1 MHEEIGLAAKWWSEQ
16 IQHRNTDAKSIES
29 KKAIFEETVS
39 ALLAKKYKSHWFLE
53 EPTRASG
60 FRAIVND
67 LRCDPV
73 LVDAAKAAGI
83 MAIEERLPSNTRM
96 FVNPGSVSVREGED
110 DSIVL
115 HTCNQAQGST
125 MRTNFGEWTPT
136 QHQPPQSQS
145 FGNPQ
150 EFQEDAANGQQ
161 YTTQFL
167 SDVKYG
173 YSSLGNGRFAVRNE
187 NGQYEI
193 CSDSSQHPT
202 QQQRLLKVGG

>member
-1 MHEEIGLAAKWWSEQ
+1 MGPYTTPVHASASALLMHEEIGLAAKWWSEQ

-96 FVNPGSVSVREGED
+96 FVNPGSVSVRF
-110 DSIVL
+110 SP
-115 HTCNQAQGST
+115 
-125 MRTNFGEWTPT
+125 FGGM
-136 QHQPPQSQS
+136 SQI
-145 FGNPQ
+145 
-150 EFQEDAANGQQ
+150 E
-161 YTTQFL
+161 
-167 SDVKYG
+167 
-173 YSSLGNGRFAVRNE
+173 
-187 NGQYEI
+187 
-193 CSDSSQHPT
+193 
-202 QQQRLLKVGG
+202 LLML

>member
-1 MHEEIGLAAKWWSEQ
+1 MGPYTTPVHASASALLMHEEIDWQQSGGRS
-16 IQHRNTDAKSIES
+16 RSSIGTPTPNLS
-29 KKAIFEETVS
+29 SQRKPSSRTVS

-115 HTCNQAQGST
+115 HTCNQAQG
-125 MRTNFGEWTPT
+125 
-136 QHQPPQSQS
+136 
-145 FGNPQ
+145 
-150 EFQEDAANGQQ
+150 
-161 YTTQFL
+161 
-167 SDVKYG
+167 
-173 YSSLGNGRFAVRNE
+173 
-187 NGQYEI
+187 
-193 CSDSSQHPT
+193 
-202 QQQRLLKVGG
+202 